1 MKRTCSALTTSMMT
15 PPFNILAK
23 PALTAKLF
31 SPSWAVCPFVV
42 GNSVAIAF
50 CGLDVELLCLVS
62 DSEITLG
69 SGIRLN

>member
-1 MKRTCSALTTSMMT
+1 
-15 PPFNILAK
+15 
-23 PALTAKLF
+23 LTAKLF
-31 SPSWAVCPFVV
+31 SPSWALCPFVV
-42 GNSVAIAF
+42 GSSVAIAF